1 MAASAQNPRMP
12 TDAYRDPRCSGTLS
26 RRALLRFG
34 LAGLGL
40 PALLRLEAEARS
52 AGLDCTGKSVIV
64 LWLWG
69 GPSHMDTFDLKPD
82 APSEFRGEFR
92 PISTTVPGIE
102 ICEHLPLLARQA
114 HRFAIIRSVH
124 HDSPGHVNSTHTMLT
139 GYPGELVETPPYESA
154 YPDFWSVAQKALGP
168 RRIDVPQHVA
178 LPALR
183 YPGGAY
189 LGNDFQ
195 AFQVGADP
203 SDPSFRVPNL
213 GVDVD
218 VEARIHGR
226 VNLLDRIDRFRRD
239 LDAAGSMQAMDTFNR
254 KAVSILSSTA
264 ARDAFDLDRE
274 DPRVRDRY
282 GRHAVGQRCL
292 LARRLVEA
300 GARLVT
306 IDFPCVPGQKAFSWD
321 DHASVWNIF
330 EQMRIRLPVLDQVAS
345 ALIEDLHMRGLDRE
359 VLVIVMGE
367 MSHTPRIS
375 YHQGQP
381 GREHWARSMSLLVS
395 GGGLRM
401 GQVIGSTDSTGE
413 APKEHPLTP
422 NDLLAT
428 WYHALGVPLDLQ
440 FRDRAGRPV
449 PILPQGE
456 PIRELA
462 GLPRA

>member
-1 MAASAQNPRMP
+1 MFNAVPAQNSRRMSTVSPRN
-12 TDAYRDPRCSGTLS
+12 PRCSGTVS

-40 PALLRLEAEARS
+40 PAFLRLENSARA
-52 AGLDCTGKSVIV
+52 AGARPSGKSVIV

-69 GPSHMDTFDLKPD
+69 GPSHMDTFDLKPN
-82 APSEFRGEFR
+82 APAEFRGEFR
-92 PISTTVPGIE
+92 PIPTTIPGIE

-114 HRFAIIRSVH
+114 HRFAILRSVH

-139 GYPGELVETPPYESA
+139 GYPGDLVESPPYESS
-154 YPDFWSVAQKALGP
+154 YPDFWSVTQRVLGP

-178 LPALR
+178 LPSLR
-183 YPGGAY
+183 YPGGAH
-189 LGNDFQ
+189 LGNGFQ

-203 SDPSFRVPNL
+203 NDSKFNVPNL

-218 VEARIHGR
+218 VESRIRGR
-226 VNLLDRIDRFRRD
+226 VGLLDRIDSFRRD
-239 LDAAGSMQAMDTFNR
+239 LDAAGSMQAMDEFNQ

-306 IDFPCVPGQKAFSWD
+306 IDFPSIPGQKAFSWD

-330 EQMRIRLPVLDQVAS
+330 EQMKIRLPVLDQVVS
-345 ALIEDLHMRGLDRE
+345 ALIEDLHLRGLDRE
-359 VLVIVMGE
+359 VLVLVMGE
-367 MSHTPRIS
+367 MSHTPRLS
-375 YHQGQP
+375 YYQGQP
-381 GREHWARSMSLLVS
+381 GREHWARSMSVLVS

-401 GQVIGSTDSTGE
+401 GQVVGSTDSTGE
-413 APKEHPLTP
+413 APKERPLTP

-428 WYHALGVPLDLQ
+428 WYHTLGVPLDTQ
-440 FRDRAGRPV
+440 FRDRGGRPV
-449 PILPQGE
+449 PILPHGE
-456 PIRELA
+456 LIRELV
-462 GLPRA
+462 